1 METYIDLHGRMHHK
15 ICINGEPSGNNGYIY
30 SSYAIKVGIKLDM
43 ELIKKCYENCLVN
56 NKFVLRTPGKALP
69 PQSRDEVLAAA
80 ALGFLKPEH
89 LNGWS
94 FSPFPIPR
102 FSLLKLIKQLYELRP
117 SVGTNISVNF
127 DNTNKVSS
135 SLIWKH
141 RNYFWQNNLD
151 QIYRF
156 AFSVPLVDRD
166 FILNS
171 WGKFQWFNPV
181 HLFYKAVAFV
191 DSKTGTVLGNASGI
205 RFLKYGK
212 SAKAMVKE
220 FPADHPITQK
230 VLNEL

>member
-102 FSLLKLIKQLYELRP
+102 FSLLKLIKQLYELSP
-117 SVGTNISVNF
+117 SLVGNK
-127 DNTNKVSS
+127 DNLPTVTYGYE
-135 SLIWKH
+135 LVYKH

-191 DSKTGTVLGNASGI
+191 DSKTGTDSGI

-212 SAKAMVKE
+212 SAKAMAEE